1 MDLVVPIPTL
11 SANGA
16 PGPIFSEAAPIAI
29 TCDPVT
35 WDDGTPI
42 DPLQTKQ
49 FGYFLYRKQIS
60 GAGQIWD
67 PAARTWLNA
76 TAQPAP
82 ETLFYQDGR
91 WQGLLVAI
99 GQKDAGGG
107 PMLATDP
114 LTHYPR
120 YYVRC
125 QFGLE
130 DAAGNERLGLS
141 GPSAEFEL
149 LSMSATNRAG
159 VAMEPEDPAAADRI
173 YLFQKDTGLA
183 ERGRIEIRRQGASAV
198 VSLTVVAGV
207 STATVTILD
216 DGNIVLTP
224 ASGQMVFLD
233 GNVQING
240 DLAVTGQVTADDLVE
255 T

>member
-1 MDLVVPIPTL
+1 MDLIVPIPILT
-11 SANGA
+11 ANGA
-16 PGPIFSEAAPIAI
+16 AGPLFSEAAPITIA
-29 TCDPVT
+29 CNPVT
-35 WDDGTPI
+35 WEDGTPI
-42 DPLQTKQ
+42 DPLQTKH
-49 FGYFLYRKQIS
+49 FGYFLYRKQSS

-67 PAARTWLNA
+67 AAARKWLSA
-76 TAQPAP
+76 TAQPEP
-82 ETLFYQDGR
+82 ETLFYQDGQ

-99 GQKDAGGG
+99 GQQDAAGA
-107 PMLATDP
+107 PMLATDL

-125 QFGLE
+125 LFS
-130 DAAGNERLGLS
+130 AADPAGDYYVGLS
-141 GPSAEFEL
+141 GPSADFEL

-159 VAMEPEDPAAADRI
+159 VGMEPEDAAAAERI
-173 YLFQKDTGLA
+173 FLFLKDAGLA
-183 ERGRIEIRRQGASAV
+183 ERGRVEIRRQGSSAV

-224 ASGQMVFLD
+224 ASGQKVFLD

-240 DLAVTGQVTADDLVE
+240 DLNVIGQGSATGGFV
-255 T
+255 